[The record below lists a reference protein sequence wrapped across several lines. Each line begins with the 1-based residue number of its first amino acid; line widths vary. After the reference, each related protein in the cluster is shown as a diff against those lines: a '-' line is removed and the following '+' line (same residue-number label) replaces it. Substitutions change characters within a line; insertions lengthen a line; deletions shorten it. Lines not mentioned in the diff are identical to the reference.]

1 MVRTTRVEVNEY
13 LPGKKRLNLDC
24 FSNSVSI
31 MTEMVK
37 DDMYMDDAIT
47 NTADVPDVPDDMESR
62 SVSNNVCKIC
72 HCGEEVLVVHN
83 CCCCCCC

>member
-1 MVRTTRVEVNEY
+1 
-13 LPGKKRLNLDC
+13 
-24 FSNSVSI
+24 

-62 SVSNNVCKIC
+62 SVSPVSNNVCKIC

-83 CCCCCCC
+83 CCCC